1 MTDTNEKKDA
11 CCAPSDKKEK
21 ETCCSPTSISDAL
34 RKLAKSIESCCSK
47 KEE

>member
-11 CCAPSDKKEK
+11 CCASSDKKEK

-34 RKLAKSIESCCSK
+34 RKLAKSIENCCSK